1 MDTDRN
7 DELPENAPAADGTQG
22 RDQGLVTTK
31 DHDTIRRWAE
41 DRHATP
47 ATARD
52 PEDEPGIG
60 VLRLD
65 FGDGVEIEELT
76 QIDWAK
82 WFAAFDERGLTF
94 AYDEGTRPDGSRTNY
109 FHLEGADDR
118 A

>member
-7 DELPENAPAADGTQG
+7 DEMPDNTSAADDTEG
-22 RDQGLVTTK
+22 RGHDLARTK

-47 ATARD
+47 ATSRD
-52 PEDEPGIG
+52 PDDGAGPG

-65 FGDGVEIEELT
+65 FGVGLDIDELT
-76 QIDWAK
+76 PIDWGE

-94 AYDEGTRPDGSRTNY
+94 AYDDGTRPDGSRTNY
-109 FHLEGADDR
+109 FHLEGADER